1 MDNPS
6 PGPPCVVGALQPI
19 VASPGED
26 VVLPCHLEPSL
37 SLEEAVV
44 EWSRQDPTHVQYV
57 HVYRDHGEV
66 TDMKTESYIRRTAL
80 FPEELKHGNISLKI
94 RDVSPADEGSYRC
107 FVPTLRDST
116 VQLIISECVL
126 VVGQPWEDGRWSC
139 LWTLDTCP
147 GHHEDSLFF
156 LEPNLRSVTERTPTG
171 DGGTERGHVHLAGVV
186 PLLLLLVAGSCGR
199 SR

>member
-1 MDNPS
+1 MDPPS
-6 PGPPCVVGALQPI
+6 PGPPCVVGSLQPV
-19 VASPGED
+19 VASAGED

-80 FPEELKHGNISLKI
+80 FTEELKHGNISLKI

-107 FVPTLRDST
+107 FVPTLRSPVRDST

-126 VVGQPWEDGRWSC
+126 VVGQPREDGRWSTEAVDPASGR
-139 LWTLDTCP
+139 WTPVLDIMRAL
-147 GHHEDSLFF
+147 SSF
-156 LEPNLRSVTERTPTG
+156 
-171 DGGTERGHVHLAGVV
+171 
-186 PLLLLLVAGSCGR
+186 
-199 SR
+199 